1 MKMLKKAP
9 LAILLGATLLPAY
22 AMAHAHMGGH
32 SAIGPSEG
40 DREFSLSGTGSSS
53 KDFDNSSFGISGD
66 YGWYLSDRTLAG
78 IRQSISYA
86 DVEGE
91 DIGDDFWNGSTRLFA
106 DYHFGH
112 NAARPFVGAS
122 LGGIYG
128 DGVKDTGIA
137 GLEAGLKY
145 YLLPTTFIQAR
156 AEYQFLF
163 DSGDSAEDN
172 FDDGAW
178 AYTFGMGLNF

>member
-1 MKMLKKAP
+1 MKILRNAS
-9 LAILLGATLLPAY
+9 LAVLTGAFLLPASY
-22 AMAHAHMGGH
+22 VMAQG
-32 SAIGPSEG
+32 IGPSVG
-40 DREFSLSGTGSSS
+40 DNEFSLSGTGSSS

-66 YGWYLSDRTLAG
+66 YGWYVSDRTLVG
-78 IRQSISYA
+78 IRQSVSFA

-91 DIGDDFWNGSTRLFA
+91 GLSNDFWNGSTRGFA
-106 DYHFGH
+106 DYHFGQGE
-112 NAARPFVGAS
+112 ARPFVGAS
-122 LGGIYG
+122 LGAIYG

-137 GLEAGLKY
+137 GLETGLKY
-145 YLLPTTFIQAR
+145 YLLATTFIQAR

-163 DSGDSAEDN
+163 ESSDSAEDN